1 MTGKL
6 ASGPGGTWRPWTIVL
21 AGAVAFAASVL
32 LIVADGLGGVMASWD
47 TPMPGLRWLRAGI
60 IGHCLL
66 AAGSVV
72 LLAAGLKRASCRG
85 DAAIAA
91 WMIIPIGAA
100 WFVLVGRLI
109 SGS

>member
-6 ASGPGGTWRPWTIVL
+6 ASGLGGTWRPWTIVL

-32 LIVADGLGGVMASWD
+32 LIVADGLGGVMA
-47 TPMPGLRWLRAGI
+47 GI

-72 LLAAGLKRASCRG
+72 LLAAGLKRAACRRA
-85 DAAIAA
+85 AAIAA